1 VLAYWRRLL
10 ASASEQVQPGAP
22 HAAAAAAGR
31 RRTTSPRWESNGLLS
46 ELVDYFFGA
55 ERVLP
60 SDTASVPDG
69 KQRAR
74 GINIQVIANCIF
86 RCIDNSFTINNVTG
100 NVGIAI
106 AFSRLKQ

>member
-1 VLAYWRRLL
+1 VLACWRRLL
-10 ASASEQVQPGAP
+10 ASASEQVQVRRTRPQQP
-22 HAAAAAAGR
+22 AGR
-31 RRTTSPRWESNGLLS
+31 RPTTSPRWESNGLLS

-86 RCIDNSFTINNVTG
+86 RCIDNSYTINNVTG